1 MMIVCPL
8 FLLLTRVPTSLQK
21 KQLLNL
27 DVPALFI
34 QVALDEGPGLLIRYQ
49 YPELGKLHAVV
60 SCLIR
65 SCDVSSRWQS
75 SAVSVWNTRL
85 KALYLSRFKGCYYN
99 PNPNHTLILTL
110 ILALNCDS

>member
-1 MMIVCPL
+1 MNLLYIRKVYYSLHL
-8 FLLLTRVPTSLQK
+8 FHILVFNGLVVLQK
-21 KQLLNL
+21 KQLLRL

-34 QVALDEGPGLLIRYQ
+34 QIALDEGPGSPIRYQ

-75 SAVSVWNTRL
+75 SVVS
-85 KALYLSRFKGCYYN
+85 FF
-99 PNPNHTLILTL
+99 
-110 ILALNCDS
+110 